1 MTMRTTRIKWP
12 KRVAHFEPPKQWES
26 MRIAK
31 ELEAKGIKI
40 LHFEEGDFTGYKTP
54 EVIVEAAI
62 NALRAGYTKYVPG
75 PGLPELREAIAEDM
89 EKRGRPT
96 KPEEVIVTVGAK
108 FALTCALLTLID
120 EGDEVIFPNPGYPPD
135 EFWVRYAGGKP
146 VYAPLTRPDFQW
158 DIDALQELIT
168 DRTKMIIV
176 NTPQRPNGLIVKN
189 VKEIAEVAMDNGIL
203 VLSDEIFSKMVYPPN
218 KHVSI
223 ASVPGMEEQTIVVD
237 TFSKPYIMTGWR
249 IGYAVAPVEIIE
261 KMSIFLQNSITNVAA
276 FIQKAAYVALT
287 HPEAQKANREL
298 VKDLQK
304 KRDRIV
310 NKLRKVPG
318 FKVKE
323 PEGAFYVFPNIEEV
337 GMSSKEFTNYLME
350 KYGVAVVAGTAF
362 GSNGEGHIRMTF
374 AVPNEVIDEGV
385 ERIKTAV
392 ESLA

>member
-1 MTMRTTRIKWP
+1 MKIKWP
-12 KRVAHFEPPKQWES
+12 KRIAHFEQPRQWES

-31 ELEAKGIKI
+31 ELEAKGMKM
-40 LHFEEGDFTGYKTP
+40 LHFEEGDFTGYRTP
-54 EVIVEAAI
+54 DVIAEAAI
-62 NALRAGYTKYVPG
+62 KAIKEGYTKYVPG
-75 PGLPELREAIAEDM
+75 PGLPELREAIAEEM
-89 EKRGRPT
+89 ERRGRPT
-96 KPEEVIVTVGAK
+96 DPEEVIVTSGAK
-108 FALTCALLTLID
+108 FALTCALLTIID

-135 EFWVRYAGGKP
+135 EFWIKYVGGKP

-168 DRTKMIIV
+168 DKTKMIIV
-176 NTPQRPNGLIVKN
+176 NTPQRPNGMVVKN
-189 VKEIAEVAMDNGIL
+189 VKEIAEVAIDNDIL

-223 ASVPGMEEQTIVVD
+223 ASVPGMEDRTIVVD

-249 IGYAVAPVEIIE
+249 IGWAVAPKEIIE

-276 FIQKAAYVALT
+276 FVQKAAYVALT
-287 HPEAQKANREL
+287 HPEAQEANKNL

-310 NKLRKVPG
+310 NKLRGVPE
-318 FKVKE
+318 FKVIE
-323 PEGAFYVFPNIEEV
+323 PEGAFYVFPNIE
-337 GMSSKEFTNYLME
+337 GTGKSSKEFTRYLME

-385 ERIKTAV
+385 ERIKAAV
-392 ESLA
+392 ESLGG

>member
-1 MTMRTTRIKWP
+1 MKIKWP
-12 KRVAHFEPPKQWES
+12 KRIAHFEQPRQWES

-31 ELEAKGIKI
+31 ELEAKGMKM
-40 LHFEEGDFTGYKTP
+40 LHFEEGDFTGYRTP
-54 EVIVEAAI
+54 DVIAEAAI
-62 NALRAGYTKYVPG
+62 KAIKEGYTKYVPG
-75 PGLPELREAIAEDM
+75 PGLPELREAIAEEM
-89 EKRGRPT
+89 ERRGRPT
-96 KPEEVIVTVGAK
+96 DPEEVIVTSGAK
-108 FALTCALLTLID
+108 FALTCALLTIID

-135 EFWVRYAGGKP
+135 EFWIKYVGGKP

-158 DIDALQELIT
+158 DIDALQELVT

-176 NTPQRPNGLIVKN
+176 NTPQRPNGMVVKN
-189 VKEIAEVAMDNGIL
+189 VKEIAEVAIDNDIL

-223 ASVPGMEEQTIVVD
+223 ASVPGMEDRTIVVD

-249 IGYAVAPVEIIE
+249 IGWAVAPKEIIE

-276 FIQKAAYVALT
+276 FVQKAAYVALT
-287 HPEAQKANREL
+287 HPEAQEANKNL

-310 NKLRKVPG
+310 NKLRGVPE
-318 FKVKE
+318 FKVVE
-323 PEGAFYVFPNIEEV
+323 PEGAFYVFPNIE
-337 GMSSKEFTNYLME
+337 GTGKSSKEFTRYLME

-385 ERIKTAV
+385 ERIKAAV
-392 ESLA
+392 ESLGG